1 MMRWL
6 LMVLLMRLMPVVT
19 TSRTAAQS
27 AEDEAM
33 VNVRETALLA
43 RDVEAVLQRFA
54 DAS

>member
-1 MMRWL
+1 MRWL
-6 LMVLLMRLMPVVT
+6 VMVLLMLLTPVVT

-27 AEDEAM
+27 AEDEAV
-33 VNVRETALLA
+33 VNARETALFA